1 MKRIWLFCMVAI
13 LSLVAHDSA
22 FRAREVMRPC
32 FVTSTT
38 TSLEISKIAFNDE
51 LTRVD
56 AVFYGAPGDLA
67 IISSA
72 TVLRAG
78 NQRLRISEAEHLSID
93 GLTMPES
100 MPQSGKMNV
109 SLISRRCLREY
120 IRST

>member
-13 LSLVAHDSA
+13 LSLVAHASA

-38 TSLEISKIAFNDE
+38 TSFEISKIAFNDE

-72 TVLRAG
+72 TVCVPASNASVSAR
-78 NQRLRISEAEHLSID
+78 LSISQ
-93 GLTMPES
+93 LTD
-100 MPQSGKMNV
+100 
-109 SLISRRCLREY
+109 
-120 IRST
+120 